1 MKKKTNVKAGSSY
14 AVGRAMNTVKTIAT
28 VTKVG

>member
-14 AVGRAMNTVKTIAT
+14 AVGKAILLKKGFMSSSLGT
-28 VTKVG
+28 